1 MNLLIANVL
10 SCSDELYQVQPV
22 NETAPLTAVRSPK
35 MRQYAIKV
43 QPAQTVIVDR
53 EPSPPD
59 MLFRFR
65 RGIVTAVDGDQVTLD
80 DGEQTLSADNS
91 KSLVTP
97 KPGDEVL
104 YTGFD
109 HTNWRVLDQII
120 DGKPVHA
127 DALAAAWFP
136 KMGEYRS

>member
-10 SCSDELYQVQPV
+10 SCTDELYQVQPV

-35 MRQYAIKV
+35 MQQYNIKV
-43 QPAQTVIVDR
+43 QPEQYVVVDR
-53 EPSPPD
+53 DSSPPE

-65 RGIVTAVDGDQVTLD
+65 RGTVVAVADDQVTVD

-91 KSLVTP
+91 TSLIAP
-97 KPGDEVL
+97 KPGDDIL

-109 HTNWRVLDQII
+109 HTNWQVLDQII

-127 DALAAAWFP
+127 DALAGAWFP
-136 KMGEYRS
+136 KMEEYR